1 MPWIVFTRTHS
12 EKKNIFEEFFSLFFE
27 AVTAFPSKNQDIWII
42 SGITESKPEKL
53 SLENQLNIFLN
64 YLNISAPKLKIRFLK
79 NQNWIEK
86 TQKNFPPIRI
96 GRFSIL
102 DKHHNVHSGAGNITL
117 LLSAGNSFGSGHH
130 ETTQSCLCL
139 LEYLAKSY
147 NFYNILDF
155 GCGSGILS
163 IACAKLWHSQVTSVD
178 IDKNAIEMTQFNS
191 IKNSVFP
198 FITITQSD
206 GCNSFL
212 AKKRKPFDLIV
223 CNILAYTLRKSARS
237 FIQNLQMSR
246 EKTSYVIL
254 SGILENQSGYIVAQ
268 YRNYGLKLVRRVK
281 KNGWETLLLQAQV
294 F

>member
-1 MPWIVFTRTHS
+1 MPWIVFIQTPS

-27 AVTAFPSKNQDIWII
+27 AVTAFPRKKQDIWVI
-42 SGITESKPEKL
+42 SGITASKPEQL
-53 SLENQLNIFLN
+53 SLENQLNIFSN
-64 YLNISAPKLKIRFLK
+64 YLNISAPKLKIKFLK

-86 TQKNFPPIRI
+86 TQQNFPPIKI

-102 DKHHNVHSGAGNITL
+102 DKHHNVQSRAGNITL
-117 LLSAGNSFGSGHH
+117 RLSAGNSFGSGHH
-130 ETTQSCLCL
+130 ETTQSCLYL
-139 LEYLAKSY
+139 LEYLAKSH

-206 GCNSFL
+206 GGNSFL
-212 AKKRKPFDLIV
+212 TRKRKPFDLIV

-254 SGILENQSGYIVAQ
+254 SGILENQSGYIVAH
-268 YRNYGLKLVRRVK
+268 YRNYGLRLVCRVK
-281 KNGWETLLLQAQV
+281 KNGWETLLLQA
-294 F
+294 

>member
-1 MPWIVFTRTHS
+1 MPWIVFIQTPS

-27 AVTAFPSKNQDIWII
+27 AVTAFPRKKQDIWVI
-42 SGITESKPEKL
+42 SGITASKPEQL
-53 SLENQLNIFLN
+53 SLENQLNIFSN
-64 YLNISAPKLKIRFLK
+64 YLNISAPKLKIKFLK

-86 TQKNFPPIRI
+86 TQQNFPPIKI

-102 DKHHNVHSGAGNITL
+102 DKHHNVQSRAGNITL
-117 LLSAGNSFGSGHH
+117 RLSAGNSFGSGHH
-130 ETTQSCLCL
+130 ETTQSCLYL
-139 LEYLAKSY
+139 LEYLAKSH

-206 GCNSFL
+206 GGNSFL
-212 AKKRKPFDLIV
+212 TRKRKPFDLIV

-268 YRNYGLKLVRRVK
+268 YRNYGLRLVCRVK
-281 KNGWETLLLQAQV
+281 KNGWETLLLQA
-294 F
+294 